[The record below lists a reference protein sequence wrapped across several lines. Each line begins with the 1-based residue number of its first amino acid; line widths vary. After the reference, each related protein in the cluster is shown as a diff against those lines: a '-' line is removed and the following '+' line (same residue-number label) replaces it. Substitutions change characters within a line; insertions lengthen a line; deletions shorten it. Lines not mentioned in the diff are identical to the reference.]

1 MSKAETCLNTNDP
14 AYLRFARSKAMHLA
28 IHTSGH
34 WHELKKSS
42 MTLTDNATKHV
53 RSNVRV
59 SEIKCLQCHTKA
71 TAIRYNMHHGVFIL
85 E

>member
-1 MSKAETCLNTNDP
+1 
-14 AYLRFARSKAMHLA
+14 MHLA

-71 TAIRYNMHHGVFIL
+71 TAIRYNMHHGLFIL
-85 E
+85 EQENSTSSIFHVIGTVERH